1 MGSDA
6 THRADQVSRPDPC
19 ERAGDLSRRVAEL
32 PSGPDLY
39 KYSGDRERGT
49 DLYKYSGDR
58 EQANRFLPPCS
69 IGGVDAPTDKRPVE
83 AQRSPENKGAAATLF
98 DGNSSPQQ
106 QLAAVRELSKLGIS
120 NLTMQGKDGQSYSL
134 RLEREPAGSREMVH
148 LHMTGPDGKERV
160 VLRGIANQ
168 DGSFT
173 QERGRSGQPVD
184 WYGSA
189 GAKFKAINP
198 NDSTRSDPSND
209 MQPPYRDQQPPYRD
223 QPPPYRDQPPPYRP
237 RPSDDLRPPFRAP
250 EVPVGAIDRSQFDAQ
265 LNDPRVMAA
274 FAGRMS
280 SEVGSQG
287 PAAQVAFAEEVMN
300 RAMARNQ
307 TLMQALTG
315 NYYPT
320 HNPGSSHN
328 PALVEAITKAWKE
341 GTDTIYGAT
350 GNASGTVGFGVRGGH
365 YDANHR
371 WVSPNQTVNI
381 NGERFGYEQV
391 DISKGWLKKY
401 EQLKTGSPVR

>member
-1 MGSDA
+1 MVSDA
-6 THRADQVSRPDPC
+6 THRPDRVSRPDPSD
-19 ERAGDLSRRVAEL
+19 RAGDLSRRVSDL
-32 PSGPDLY
+32 CPSGPDLY
-39 KYSGDRERGT
+39 KNSGDRERGT

-58 EQANRFLPPCS
+58 DQANRFLPSCS
-69 IGGVDAPTDKRPVE
+69 IGGLDALTDKRPPAE

-106 QLAAVRELSKLGIS
+106 QLEAVRELSKLGIS
-120 NLTMQGKDGQSYSL
+120 NLTMQGKDGQSYNL
-134 RLEREPAGSREMVH
+134 RLEREAAGTREMVH
-148 LHMTGPDGKERV
+148 LHMTGPDGKEHV

-173 QERGRSGQPVD
+173 QERNRSGQHAD

-198 NDSTRSDPSND
+198 NDSTPSDLSN
-209 MQPPYRDQQPPYRD
+209 DQQPPYRS
-223 QPPPYRDQPPPYRP
+223 
-237 RPSDDLRPPFRAP
+237 RPSDDVRPPFKAP
-250 EVPVGAIDRSQFDAQ
+250 EVPVGSIDRSQFDAQ
-265 LNDPRVMAA
+265 LQDPRVMAA

-287 PAAQVAFAEEVMN
+287 PAAQLAFAEEVMN

-315 NYYPT
+315 SYYPT

-328 PALVEAITKAWKE
+328 PALVDAVTKAWKE

-350 GNASGTVGFGVRGGH
+350 GNASGRVGFGVPGGH
-365 YDANHR
+365 YDASHH